1 MSSAPEGSKQSI
13 EEEKAVDHPNKEG
26 TSHQSELGPKAK
38 RKHFFA
44 PLDPAYA
51 DAVNK
56 DAEFVEF
63 TADEEVWL
71 FITSMAIFELT
82 RHISEPSER
91 RLTPLYF
98 LWSFAGSVGGLQ
110 LLYIVTDSELSLAT
124 FVSKFLFVRRPDA
137 HNGPRKSINLVRGLL
152 ASLLSQS

>member
-1 MSSAPEGSKQSI
+1 MTSSPGESKRSI
-13 EEEKAVDHPNKEG
+13 EEAEKVLDHPNKEG

-71 FITSMAIFELT
+71 FIM
-82 RHISEPSER
+82 
-91 RLTPLYF
+91 
-98 LWSFAGSVGGLQ
+98 
-110 LLYIVTDSELSLAT
+110 LLRSCS
-124 FVSKFLFVRRPDA
+124 S
-137 HNGPRKSINLVRGLL
+137 
-152 ASLLSQS
+152 

>member
-1 MSSAPEGSKQSI
+1 MSSLPEESKQSI
-13 EEEKAVDHPNKEG
+13 EEAEKVLDYPNKEG

-63 TADEEVWL
+63 TEDEEV
-71 FITSMAIFELT
+71 
-82 RHISEPSER
+82 
-91 RLTPLYF
+91 Y
-98 LWSFAGSVGGLQ
+98 VV
-110 LLYIVTDSELSLAT
+110 LL
-124 FVSKFLFVRRPDA
+124 
-137 HNGPRKSINLVRGLL
+137 
-152 ASLLSQS
+152 

>member
-1 MSSAPEGSKQSI
+1 MTSSPGGSKRSI
-13 EEEKAVDHPNKEG
+13 EEAEKVLDHPNKEG

-63 TADEEVWL
+63 TVDEEVWFSSCFCNYVRADAIYQRAVRKKIDTTVL
-71 FITSMAIFELT
+71 PLVVCRFGYWITA
-82 RHISEPSER
+82 
-91 RLTPLYF
+91 PLY
-98 LWSFAGSVGGLQ
+98 
-110 LLYIVTDSELSLAT
+110 
-124 FVSKFLFVRRPDA
+124 R
-137 HNGPRKSINLVRGLL
+137 N
-152 ASLLSQS
+152 

>member
-1 MSSAPEGSKQSI
+1 MSPLPEESKQSI
-13 EEEKAVDHPNKEG
+13 EEAEKVLDYPNKEG

-63 TADEEVWL
+63 TEDEEV
-71 FITSMAIFELT
+71 
-82 RHISEPSER
+82 
-91 RLTPLYF
+91 Y
-98 LWSFAGSVGGLQ
+98 VV
-110 LLYIVTDSELSLAT
+110 LL
-124 FVSKFLFVRRPDA
+124 
-137 HNGPRKSINLVRGLL
+137 
-152 ASLLSQS
+152 